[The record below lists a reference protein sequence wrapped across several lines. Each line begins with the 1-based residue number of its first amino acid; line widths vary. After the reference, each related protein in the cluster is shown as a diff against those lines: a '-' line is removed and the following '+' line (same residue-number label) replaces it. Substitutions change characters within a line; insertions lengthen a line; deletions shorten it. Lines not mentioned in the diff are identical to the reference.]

1 MKSDWTT
8 HLEDTAF
15 ALLIGTILLGVPA
28 LSRLMGLG

>member
-1 MKSDWTT
+1 MKSDLVVQ
-8 HLEDTAF
+8 LENTAF